1 MPEQDDNVK
10 TLTDRIKKLEYLQR
24 NARIA
29 IIILVGY
36 SIYDVISKDS
46 GSDIVFAHKVKAK
59 EFELVD
65 GVGTVFSSWK
75 ALEEGE
81 RRVATM
87 VIEGDDGDQVR
98 LSAEKISFVDKARTN
113 PVEKLVI
120 DDQGVQSI
128 VDQAEGQGEE
138 FLP

>member
-1 MPEQDDNVK
+1 MQEEQDIEKLTERVK
-10 TLTDRIKKLEYLQR
+10 RLEYLQR

-65 GVGTVFSSWK
+65 GTGTVFSSWK
-75 ALEEGE
+75 TTEQEDS
-81 RRVATM
+81 RVTAF
-87 VIEGDDGDQVR
+87 VIQGNEGDQLH
-98 LSAEKISFVDKARTN
+98 LSSERISFVEKGRTN
-113 PVEKLVI
+113 PVESLVI
-120 DDQGVQSI
+120 DSNGVRKTAVENQ
-128 VDQAEGQGEE
+128 VENQGE
-138 FLP
+138 

>member
-1 MPEQDDNVK
+1 MQEEQDIEK
-10 TLTDRIKKLEYLQR
+10 LTDRIKRLEYLQR

-65 GVGTVFSSWK
+65 GVGTVSSSWK
-75 ALEEGE
+75 TTEQNN
-81 RRVATM
+81 RRVTAL
-87 VIEGDDGDQVR
+87 VIEGDEGEQLH
-98 LSAEKISFVDKARTN
+98 LSSEKISFVDKARTN
-113 PVEKLVI
+113 PVETLVVNR
-120 DDQGVQSI
+120 DGLRKTAV
-128 VDQAEGQGEE
+128 ENQGE
-138 FLP
+138 